1 MNTDIKFINSNTTIY
16 EDIICFLKYLKQMGA
31 TGADIEQTSLQ
42 CIRQWEKTFV
52 RKQEYVTRQEKNIP
66 QIQESVSRLENQ
78 IPQKQVFKNTNDSLI
93 VLLKKVKACTKC
105 NLHKT
110 RTQIVFGAGDP
121 KSRIVFVGEA
131 PGFDEDK
138 SGKPFVGAAGQ
149 LLTRIINAMHL
160 NRDMVYI
167 CNILKCRPPDNRRPE
182 PDEMAQCFGY
192 LETQLDII
200 KPDIICTLGSTA
212 SQALLNMKTSI
223 TRMRGRFYD
232 YKGIPVMPTFH
243 PSYLLRNE
251 SKKKEVWQD
260 MQMIMKKMQDSI
272 HT

>member
-1 MNTDIKFINSNTTIY
+1 
-16 EDIICFLKYLKQMGA
+16 MGA
-31 TGADIEQTSLQ
+31 TGADIEQSSLQ
-42 CIRQWEKTFV
+42 CIRQWQKPII
-52 RKQEYVTRQEKNIP
+52 RKQESVTRRNNNLSGKPEC
-66 QIQESVSRLENQ
+66 VSRLEKQ
-78 IPQKQVFKNTNDSLI
+78 IPQKQVFKITNDSLI
-93 VLLKKVKACTKC
+93 TLLKTVKTCTKC

-138 SGKPFVGAAGQ
+138 TGKPFVGAAGQ
-149 LLTRIINAMHL
+149 LLTRIIHAMHL

-182 PDEMAQCFGY
+182 PDEMEQCFGY

-212 SQALLNMKTSI
+212 SQALLNVKTSI

-260 MQMIMKKMQDSI
+260 MQLIMKKMQDSI

>member
-1 MNTDIKFINSNTTIY
+1 
-16 EDIICFLKYLKQMGA
+16 MGA
-31 TGADIEQTSLQ
+31 TGADIEQKSLE
-42 CIRQWEKTFV
+42 CMRQWVQPIFQ
-52 RKQEYVTRQEKNIP
+52 KQRTETRIEQQYPRPRVTDAKDSKQP
-66 QIQESVSRLENQ
+66 QR
-78 IPQKQVFKNTNDSLI
+78 KQVFINTNDALTT
-93 VLLKKVKACTKC
+93 LLKTVKACTKC
-105 NLHKT
+105 KLHQS
-110 RTQIVFGAGDP
+110 RTQIVFGAGNP
-121 KSRIVFVGEA
+121 KSHLVFVGEA

-167 CNILKCRPPDNRRPE
+167 CNILKCRPPNNRRPE
-182 PDEMAQCFGY
+182 PDEMEACFGY

-200 KPDIICTLGSTA
+200 KPDIICTLGNTA
-212 SQALLNMKTSI
+212 SQTLLNVKTSI
-223 TRMRGRFYD
+223 SAMRGRFYD

-260 MQMIMKKMQDSI
+260 MQMVMKKMQDSVSQ
-272 HT
+272 